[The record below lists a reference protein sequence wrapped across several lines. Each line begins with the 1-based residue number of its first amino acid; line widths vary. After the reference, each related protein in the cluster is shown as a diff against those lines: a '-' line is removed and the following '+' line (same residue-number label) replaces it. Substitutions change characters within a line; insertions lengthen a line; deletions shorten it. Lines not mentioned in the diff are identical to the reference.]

1 MKKQKYKKG
10 LNNLKALMVPWEWEA
25 DSDNKGNVL
34 WDTYDTI

>member
-1 MKKQKYKKG
+1 
-10 LNNLKALMVPWEWEA
+10 LMVPWEWEA